1 MLFGKNR
8 RLSVC
13 ALCWQET
20 VKYTQLQHT
29 RARGIYIYIHSHAME
44 TNENAKKTHRDDEED
59 SKEDFREKAG
69 VYASSSAA
77 QQQQQQQ
84 NQERTFTRV
93 FDLAD
98 KYAQTRIAHEEK
110 TREAMMSIAR
120 ARYSLGAVGWEAVAN
135 DVEAKKTSAKCC
147 VAKVTSSS
155 SDDDDERNAFRAV
168 FITDDDDEEEEKEGE
183 EEDEQTTKRSNNKS
197 FGRRRRRQKPVYQA
211 RAVIEKFREL
221 TKASAE
227 VLSLK
232 SALGREVERYER
244 QYLTAEAAAA
254 TAR

>member
-1 MLFGKNR
+1 M
-8 RLSVC
+8 
-13 ALCWQET
+13 CWQET
-20 VKYTQLQHT
+20 VKHTQLQHT
-29 RARGIYIYIHSHAME
+29 RARGMYIHSHAME
-44 TNENAKKTHRDDEED
+44 TNENAKKTHRDDDED

-84 NQERTFTRV
+84 QQNQERTFTHV

-155 SDDDDERNAFRAV
+155 SDDDDERDAFRAV
-168 FITDDDDEEEEKEGE
+168 FITDDDEEEEKEGE
-183 EEDEQTTKRSNNKS
+183 EEDEQTTKRCSKS
-197 FGRRRRRQKPVYQA
+197 FGRRRGQKPVYQA

-244 QYLTAEAAAA
+244 QYLTAAAAA

>member
-1 MLFGKNR
+1 
-8 RLSVC
+8 
-13 ALCWQET
+13 
-20 VKYTQLQHT
+20 
-29 RARGIYIYIHSHAME
+29 ME

-84 NQERTFTRV
+84 NQERTFTHV

-155 SDDDDERNAFRAV
+155 SDDDDDDERNAFRAV
-168 FITDDDDEEEEKEGE
+168 FITDDDEEEEEKEGE

-197 FGRRRRRQKPVYQA
+197 FGRRRRRQKAVYQA

-244 QYLTAEAAAA
+244 QYLTAAAAAA

>member
-1 MLFGKNR
+1 
-8 RLSVC
+8 
-13 ALCWQET
+13 
-20 VKYTQLQHT
+20 
-29 RARGIYIYIHSHAME
+29 ME
-44 TNENAKKTHRDDEED
+44 TNENAKKTHRDDDED

-84 NQERTFTRV
+84 QNQERTFTHV
-93 FDLAD
+93 FDLVD

-155 SDDDDERNAFRAV
+155 SDDDDDDDERNAFRAV
-168 FITDDDDEEEEKEGE
+168 FITDDDEEEEKEGE
-183 EEDEQTTKRSNNKS
+183 EEDEQTTKGSSKS
-197 FGRRRRRQKPVYQA
+197 FGRRRRQKPVYQA

-244 QYLTAEAAAA
+244 QYLTAEASAA

>member
-1 MLFGKNR
+1 M
-8 RLSVC
+8 C

-20 VKYTQLQHT
+20 VKYTQQQLQHT
-29 RARGIYIYIHSHAME
+29 RARGIIYIHSHAME
-44 TNENAKKTHRDDEED
+44 TNENAKKTHRDDDED

-77 QQQQQQQ
+77 QQQQQQQQ

-155 SDDDDERNAFRAV
+155 SDVDDERDAFRAV
-168 FITDDDDEEEEKEGE
+168 FITDDDEEEEEKEGG

>member
-1 MLFGKNR
+1 
-8 RLSVC
+8 
-13 ALCWQET
+13 
-20 VKYTQLQHT
+20 
-29 RARGIYIYIHSHAME
+29 ME
-44 TNENAKKTHRDDEED
+44 TNENAKKTHRDDDED

-84 NQERTFTRV
+84 QQNQERTFTNV

-155 SDDDDERNAFRAV
+155 SDDDDDERNAFRAV
-168 FITDDDDEEEEKEGE
+168 FITDDDDDEEEGE
-183 EEDEQTTKRSNNKS
+183 EEDAQTTKRSNNKS
-197 FGRRRRRQKPVYQA
+197 FGRRRRLKPVYQA

>member
-1 MLFGKNR
+1 
-8 RLSVC
+8 
-13 ALCWQET
+13 
-20 VKYTQLQHT
+20 
-29 RARGIYIYIHSHAME
+29 ME
-44 TNENAKKTHRDDEED
+44 TNENAKKTHRDDDED

-77 QQQQQQQ
+77 QQQQQQQQQQ

-155 SDDDDERNAFRAV
+155 SDDDDERDAFRAV
-168 FITDDDDEEEEKEGE
+168 FITDDDEEEEEKEGG

>member
-1 MLFGKNR
+1 
-8 RLSVC
+8 
-13 ALCWQET
+13 
-20 VKYTQLQHT
+20 
-29 RARGIYIYIHSHAME
+29 ME
-44 TNENAKKTHRDDEED
+44 TNDTKNARDDED
-59 SKEDFREKAG
+59 SKEGREKAG
-69 VYASSSAA
+69 VYASSAA

-84 NQERTFTRV
+84 NQERTFTHV

-155 SDDDDERNAFRAV
+155 SDDDDERDAFRAV
-168 FITDDDDEEEEKEGE
+168 FITDDDEEEEKEGE
-183 EEDEQTTKRSNNKS
+183 EEDEQTTKGSSKS
-197 FGRRRRRQKPVYQA
+197 FGRRRRQKPVYQA

>member
-1 MLFGKNR
+1 
-8 RLSVC
+8 
-13 ALCWQET
+13 
-20 VKYTQLQHT
+20 
-29 RARGIYIYIHSHAME
+29 ME
-44 TNENAKKTHRDDEED
+44 TNENAKKTHRDDDED

-77 QQQQQQQ
+77 QQQQQQQQQQQ

-155 SDDDDERNAFRAV
+155 SDDDDERDAFRAV
-168 FITDDDDEEEEKEGE
+168 FITDDDDEVEEKEGE

-197 FGRRRRRQKPVYQA
+197 FGRRRRRQKAVYQA

-244 QYLTAEAAAA
+244 QYLTAEAVAA

>member
-1 MLFGKNR
+1 M
-8 RLSVC
+8 C

-20 VKYTQLQHT
+20 VKYTQHNNYNNT
-29 RARGIYIYIHSHAME
+29 RAAWYIYIHSHAME
-44 TNENAKKTHRDDEED
+44 TNENAKKTHRDDDED

-77 QQQQQQQ
+77 QQQQQQQQ

-155 SDDDDERNAFRAV
+155 SDDDDERDAFRAV
-168 FITDDDDEEEEKEGE
+168 FITDDDEEEEEKEGE

>member
-1 MLFGKNR
+1 
-8 RLSVC
+8 
-13 ALCWQET
+13 
-20 VKYTQLQHT
+20 
-29 RARGIYIYIHSHAME
+29 ME
-44 TNENAKKTHRDDEED
+44 TNENAKKTHRDDDED

-155 SDDDDERNAFRAV
+155 SDVDDERDAFRAV
-168 FITDDDDEEEEKEGE
+168 FITDDDEEEEEKEGG

>member
-1 MLFGKNR
+1 
-8 RLSVC
+8 
-13 ALCWQET
+13 
-20 VKYTQLQHT
+20 
-29 RARGIYIYIHSHAME
+29 ME

-77 QQQQQQQ
+77 QQQQQQQQQQ

-155 SDDDDERNAFRAV
+155 SDDDDERDAFRAV
-168 FITDDDDEEEEKEGE
+168 FITDDDEEEEEKEGG

>member
-1 MLFGKNR
+1 M
-8 RLSVC
+8 
-13 ALCWQET
+13 
-20 VKYTQLQHT
+20 
-29 RARGIYIYIHSHAME
+29 YIHSHAME
-44 TNENAKKTHRDDEED
+44 TNENAKKTHRDDDED

-84 NQERTFTRV
+84 QQQQNQERTFTHV
-93 FDLAD
+93 FDLVD

-155 SDDDDERNAFRAV
+155 SDDDERDAFRAV
-168 FITDDDDEEEEKEGE
+168 FITDDDEEEEKEGE
-183 EEDEQTTKRSNNKS
+183 GEDAQTTKRSNNKS
-197 FGRRRRRQKPVYQA
+197 FGRRRRQKPVYQA

-244 QYLTAEAAAA
+244 QYLTAAAAA

>member
-1 MLFGKNR
+1 M
-8 RLSVC
+8 
-13 ALCWQET
+13 CWQET
-20 VKYTQLQHT
+20 VKYTQRQHT
-29 RARGIYIYIHSHAME
+29 RARGMCTHSHAME
-44 TNENAKKTHRDDEED
+44 TNENAKKTHRDDDED

-84 NQERTFTRV
+84 QNQERTFTHV

-155 SDDDDERNAFRAV
+155 SDDDDERDAFRAV
-168 FITDDDDEEEEKEGE
+168 FITDDDEEEEKEGE
-183 EEDEQTTKRSNNKS
+183 EEDEQTTKRCSKS
-197 FGRRRRRQKPVYQA
+197 FGRRRGQKPVYQA

-244 QYLTAEAAAA
+244 QYLTAAAAA

>member
-1 MLFGKNR
+1 M
-8 RLSVC
+8 C
-13 ALCWQET
+13 T
-20 VKYTQLQHT
+20 
-29 RARGIYIYIHSHAME
+29 HSHAME
-44 TNENAKKTHRDDEED
+44 TNENAKKTHGDDDED

-84 NQERTFTRV
+84 QQNQERTFTHV

-155 SDDDDERNAFRAV
+155 SDDDDERDAFRAV
-168 FITDDDDEEEEKEGE
+168 FITDDDEEEKEGE
-183 EEDEQTTKRSNNKS
+183 EEDEQTTKRSSKS
-197 FGRRRRRQKPVYQA
+197 FGRRRRRGQKPVYQA

>member
-1 MLFGKNR
+1 MC
-8 RLSVC
+8 V
-13 ALCWQET
+13 
-20 VKYTQLQHT
+20 
-29 RARGIYIYIHSHAME
+29 HSHAME

-59 SKEDFREKAG
+59 SKEDFREKVG

-84 NQERTFTRV
+84 QNQERTFTHV
-93 FDLAD
+93 FDLVD

-155 SDDDDERNAFRAV
+155 SDDDDERDAFRAV
-168 FITDDDDEEEEKEGE
+168 FITDDDEEEEKEGE
-183 EEDEQTTKRSNNKS
+183 EEDEQTTKGSSKS
-197 FGRRRRRQKPVYQA
+197 FGRRRRQKPVYQA

-244 QYLTAEAAAA
+244 QYLTAAAAA

>member
-1 MLFGKNR
+1 MH
-8 RLSVC
+8 
-13 ALCWQET
+13 ALC
-20 VKYTQLQHT
+20 VGRKQLNTHNNNNNNNNNNNT
-29 RARGIYIYIHSHAME
+29 HHRGTCIHSHAME
-44 TNENAKKTHRDDEED
+44 TNENAKNTHRDDED

-69 VYASSSAA
+69 VYASSAA
-77 QQQQQQQ
+77 QQQQQQQQQ
-84 NQERTFTRV
+84 NQERTFTHV
-93 FDLAD
+93 FDLVD

-120 ARYSLGAVGWEAVAN
+120 ARYSLGSVGWEAVAN

-155 SDDDDERNAFRAV
+155 SDDDDDDERNAFRAV
-168 FITDDDDEEEEKEGE
+168 FITDDDEEEEKEGE
-183 EEDEQTTKRSNNKS
+183 EEDEQTTKGSSKS
-197 FGRRRRRQKPVYQA
+197 FGRRRRQKPVYQA

-244 QYLTAEAAAA
+244 QYLTAEASAA

>member
-1 MLFGKNR
+1 MVVEKQESLGE
-8 RLSVC
+8 
-13 ALCWQET
+13 LC
-20 VKYTQLQHT
+20 VGRKQLNTHNNNNT
-29 RARGIYIYIHSHAME
+29 HHRGMNIHSHAME
-44 TNENAKKTHRDDEED
+44 TNENAKKTHRDDDED

-84 NQERTFTRV
+84 NQERTFTHV
-93 FDLAD
+93 FDLVD

-155 SDDDDERNAFRAV
+155 SDDDDERDAFRAV
-168 FITDDDDEEEEKEGE
+168 FITDDDEEEEKEGE
-183 EEDEQTTKRSNNKS
+183 EEDEQTTKRCSKS
-197 FGRRRRRQKPVYQA
+197 FGRRRGQKPVYQA

-244 QYLTAEAAAA
+244 QYLTAAAAA

>member
-8 RLSVC
+8 SLSVSF
-13 ALCWQET
+13 
-20 VKYTQLQHT
+20 VGRKQLNTHNNNNNT
-29 RARGIYIYIHSHAME
+29 HHRGIYIHSHAME
-44 TNENAKKTHRDDEED
+44 TNENAKNTHRDDDED
-59 SKEDFREKAG
+59 SKEDRGEEVRGAG
-69 VYASSSAA
+69 AYSSE
-77 QQQQQQQ
+77 QQQQ
-84 NQERTFTRV
+84 NQERTFTNV
-93 FDLAD
+93 FDLVD

-155 SDDDDERNAFRAV
+155 SDDDDERDAFRAV
-168 FITDDDDEEEEKEGE
+168 FITDDDDDDEEEGE
-183 EEDEQTTKRSNNKS
+183 EEDAQTTKRCSKS
-197 FGRRRRRQKPVYQA
+197 FGRRRRQKPVYQA

-254 TAR
+254 ATKR

>member
-1 MLFGKNR
+1 M
-8 RLSVC
+8 
-13 ALCWQET
+13 CWQET
-20 VKYTQLQHT
+20 VKYTQRQHT
-29 RARGIYIYIHSHAME
+29 RARGMCTHSHAME
-44 TNENAKKTHRDDEED
+44 TNENAKKTHRDDDED

-84 NQERTFTRV
+84 QQNQERTFTHV

-98 KYAQTRIAHEEK
+98 KYAQTRKAHEEK
-110 TREAMMSIAR
+110 TRKAMMSIAR

-155 SDDDDERNAFRAV
+155 SDDDDERDAFRAV
-168 FITDDDDEEEEKEGE
+168 FITDDDEEEEKEGE
-183 EEDEQTTKRSNNKS
+183 EEDEQTTKMSNNKS

>member
-1 MLFGKNR
+1 M
-8 RLSVC
+8 
-13 ALCWQET
+13 
-20 VKYTQLQHT
+20 
-29 RARGIYIYIHSHAME
+29 YIHSHAME
-44 TNENAKKTHRDDEED
+44 TNENAKKTHRDDDED

-84 NQERTFTRV
+84 QQQQNQERTFTHV

-155 SDDDDERNAFRAV
+155 SDDDDERDAFRAV
-168 FITDDDDEEEEKEGE
+168 FITDDDEEEEKEGE
-183 EEDEQTTKRSNNKS
+183 EEDEQTTKRSSKS
-197 FGRRRRRQKPVYQA
+197 FGRRRRRRQKPVYQA

-244 QYLTAEAAAA
+244 QYLTAEAVAA

>member
-1 MLFGKNR
+1 M
-8 RLSVC
+8 C
-13 ALCWQET
+13 T
-20 VKYTQLQHT
+20 
-29 RARGIYIYIHSHAME
+29 HSHAME
-44 TNENAKKTHRDDEED
+44 TNENAKKTHRDDDED

-84 NQERTFTRV
+84 QQQNQERTFTHV

-120 ARYSLGAVGWEAVAN
+120 ARYSLGAVGWEAMAN

-155 SDDDDERNAFRAV
+155 SDDDDERDAFRAV
-168 FITDDDDEEEEKEGE
+168 FITDDDEEEEKEGE
-183 EEDEQTTKRSNNKS
+183 EEDEQTTKRCSKS
-197 FGRRRRRQKPVYQA
+197 FGRRRGQKPVYQA

>member
-1 MLFGKNR
+1 
-8 RLSVC
+8 
-13 ALCWQET
+13 
-20 VKYTQLQHT
+20 
-29 RARGIYIYIHSHAME
+29 ME
-44 TNENAKKTHRDDEED
+44 TNENAKKTHRDDDED

-84 NQERTFTRV
+84 QQQQNQERTFTNV

-120 ARYSLGAVGWEAVAN
+120 ARYSLGSVGWEAVAN

-155 SDDDDERNAFRAV
+155 SDDDDDDERNAFRAV
-168 FITDDDDEEEEKEGE
+168 FITDDDDDEEEGE
-183 EEDEQTTKRSNNKS
+183 EEDAQTTKRSNNKS
-197 FGRRRRRQKPVYQA
+197 FGRRRRLKPVYQA

>member
-1 MLFGKNR
+1 
-8 RLSVC
+8 
-13 ALCWQET
+13 
-20 VKYTQLQHT
+20 
-29 RARGIYIYIHSHAME
+29 ME
-44 TNENAKKTHRDDEED
+44 TNDTKNARDDED
-59 SKEDFREKAG
+59 SKEGREKAG
-69 VYASSSAA
+69 VYASSAA

-84 NQERTFTRV
+84 NQERTFTHV
-93 FDLAD
+93 FDLVD
-98 KYAQTRIAHEEK
+98 KYAQTRILHEEK

-120 ARYSLGAVGWEAVAN
+120 ARYSLGSVGWEAVAN

-155 SDDDDERNAFRAV
+155 SDDDERDAFRAV
-168 FITDDDDEEEEKEGE
+168 FITDDDEEEEKEGE
-183 EEDEQTTKRSNNKS
+183 EEDAQTTKRSNNKS
-197 FGRRRRRQKPVYQA
+197 FGRRRRQKPVYQA

>member
-1 MLFGKNR
+1 M
-8 RLSVC
+8 
-13 ALCWQET
+13 
-20 VKYTQLQHT
+20 
-29 RARGIYIYIHSHAME
+29 YIHSHAME
-44 TNENAKKTHRDDEED
+44 TNENAKKTHRDDDED

-84 NQERTFTRV
+84 QQNQERTFTHV

-120 ARYSLGAVGWEAVAN
+120 ARYSLGAVGWEAMAN

-155 SDDDDERNAFRAV
+155 SDDDDERDAFRAV
-168 FITDDDDEEEEKEGE
+168 FITDDDEEEEKEGE
-183 EEDEQTTKRSNNKS
+183 EEDEQTTKRSSKS
-197 FGRRRRRQKPVYQA
+197 FGRRRQKPVYQA

-244 QYLTAEAAAA
+244 QYLTAEAVAA
-254 TAR
+254 TSR

>member
-1 MLFGKNR
+1 M
-8 RLSVC
+8 
-13 ALCWQET
+13 
-20 VKYTQLQHT
+20 
-29 RARGIYIYIHSHAME
+29 YIHSHAME
-44 TNENAKKTHRDDEED
+44 TDENAKKTHRDDDED

-84 NQERTFTRV
+84 NQERTFTHV

-155 SDDDDERNAFRAV
+155 SDDDERDAFRAV
-168 FITDDDDEEEEKEGE
+168 FITDDDEEEEKEGE
-183 EEDEQTTKRSNNKS
+183 EEDEQTTKRCSKS
-197 FGRRRRRQKPVYQA
+197 FGRRRGQKPVYQA

-244 QYLTAEAAAA
+244 QYLTAAAAA

>member
-1 MLFGKNR
+1 
-8 RLSVC
+8 
-13 ALCWQET
+13 
-20 VKYTQLQHT
+20 
-29 RARGIYIYIHSHAME
+29 ME
-44 TNENAKKTHRDDEED
+44 TNENAKKTHRDDDED

-69 VYASSSAA
+69 VYASSSSAA
-77 QQQQQQQ
+77 AQQQQQQQQ
-84 NQERTFTRV
+84 NQERTFTNV
-93 FDLAD
+93 FDLVD
-98 KYAQTRIAHEEK
+98 EYAQTRILHEEK

-155 SDDDDERNAFRAV
+155 SDDDERNAFRAV

-183 EEDEQTTKRSNNKS
+183 EEDEQTTKRSSKS
-197 FGRRRRRQKPVYQA
+197 FGRRRRLKPVYQA

-244 QYLTAEAAAA
+244 QYLTAAAAA

>member
-1 MLFGKNR
+1 M
-8 RLSVC
+8 C

-20 VKYTQLQHT
+20 VKYTQLQQQQHT
-29 RARGIYIYIHSHAME
+29 RAWYVHIHSHAME

-77 QQQQQQQ
+77 QQQQQQQQ

-155 SDDDDERNAFRAV
+155 SDDDDERDAFRAV
-168 FITDDDDEEEEKEGE
+168 FITDDHDEEEEKEGE

-197 FGRRRRRQKPVYQA
+197 FGRRRRRQKAVYQA

>member
-1 MLFGKNR
+1 
-8 RLSVC
+8 
-13 ALCWQET
+13 
-20 VKYTQLQHT
+20 
-29 RARGIYIYIHSHAME
+29 ME
-44 TNENAKKTHRDDEED
+44 TNENAKKTHRDDDED
-59 SKEDFREKAG
+59 SKEDFREKVG

-84 NQERTFTRV
+84 QNQERTFTHV
-93 FDLAD
+93 FDLVD

-155 SDDDDERNAFRAV
+155 SDDDDERDAFRAV
-168 FITDDDDEEEEKEGE
+168 FITDDDEEEEKEGE
-183 EEDEQTTKRSNNKS
+183 EEDAQTTKRSSKS
-197 FGRRRRRQKPVYQA
+197 FGRRRQKPVYQA

-244 QYLTAEAAAA
+244 QYLTAEASAA

>member
-1 MLFGKNR
+1 
-8 RLSVC
+8 
-13 ALCWQET
+13 
-20 VKYTQLQHT
+20 
-29 RARGIYIYIHSHAME
+29 ME
-44 TNENAKKTHRDDEED
+44 TNENAKKTHRDDDED

-84 NQERTFTRV
+84 QQNQERTFTHV

-155 SDDDDERNAFRAV
+155 SDDDDERDAFRAV
-168 FITDDDDEEEEKEGE
+168 FITDDDEEEVEKEGE
-183 EEDEQTTKRSNNKS
+183 EEDEQTTKRCSKS
-197 FGRRRRRQKPVYQA
+197 FGRRRRLKPVYQA

-244 QYLTAEAAAA
+244 QYLTAAAAA

>member
-1 MLFGKNR
+1 M
-8 RLSVC
+8 C
-13 ALCWQET
+13 T
-20 VKYTQLQHT
+20 
-29 RARGIYIYIHSHAME
+29 HSHAME
-44 TNENAKKTHRDDEED
+44 TNENAKKTHRDDDED

-84 NQERTFTRV
+84 QNQERTFTHV

-155 SDDDDERNAFRAV
+155 SDDDDERDAFRAV
-168 FITDDDDEEEEKEGE
+168 FITDDDEEEEKEGE
-183 EEDEQTTKRSNNKS
+183 EEDEQTTKRCSKS
-197 FGRRRRRQKPVYQA
+197 FGRRRGQKPGYQA

-244 QYLTAEAAAA
+244 QYLTAAAAA

>member
-1 MLFGKNR
+1 
-8 RLSVC
+8 
-13 ALCWQET
+13 
-20 VKYTQLQHT
+20 
-29 RARGIYIYIHSHAME
+29 ME
-44 TNENAKKTHRDDEED
+44 TNENAKKTHRDDDED

-84 NQERTFTRV
+84 QQNQERTFTHV

-155 SDDDDERNAFRAV
+155 SDDDDDDERNAFRAV
-168 FITDDDDEEEEKEGE
+168 FITDDDDDDEEEGE
-183 EEDEQTTKRSNNKS
+183 EEDAQTTKRCSKS
-197 FGRRRRRQKPVYQA
+197 FGRRRRQKPVYQA

-244 QYLTAEAAAA
+244 QYLTAAAAAA